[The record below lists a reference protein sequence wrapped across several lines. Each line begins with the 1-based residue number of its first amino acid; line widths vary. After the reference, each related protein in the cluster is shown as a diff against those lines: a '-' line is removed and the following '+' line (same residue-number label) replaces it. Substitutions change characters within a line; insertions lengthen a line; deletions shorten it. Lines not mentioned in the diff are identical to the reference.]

1 MYLHMGTTSRVS
13 HTNRAMTT
21 NVAFEPSRRTLP
33 SCFKVVEV
41 VRKGPKISS
50 NDRPSKYEATFTIK
64 ITIIG
69 QVTLPQ
75 QREPGEG

>member
-1 MYLHMGTTSRVS
+1 MYLHMGTISRVS
-13 HTNRAMTT
+13 HANRAMTT
-21 NVAFEPSRRTLP
+21 NVAFGPSRRTLP
-33 SCFKVVEV
+33 SCLVVEV
-41 VRKGPKISS
+41 VRKGQKISS
-50 NDRPSKYEATFTIK
+50 NDHPSKYEAAFTIK